1 MNQIATY
8 NHALCIGITGGIGSG
23 KSYICHQLQT
33 AGHHVF
39 YCDDVAKHIIRTHAE
54 VKRELRQLVSNDV
67 YDAEG
72 HLVKSVLAAYLCRGN
87 DYAQQVNSIVHPR
100 VAEAFKQQAASLQP
114 VDADVAHILPHGKQF
129 ISIEQLKQ
137 LPTSGTL
144 FMECALLFES
154 GFDQLVQHSVLVHVS
169 HDTQLARLMARDH
182 INREKALSW
191 MALQLSEADK
201 MQRADYILVNE

>member
-1 MNQIATY
+1 M
-8 NHALCIGITGGIGSG
+8 
-23 KSYICHQLQT
+23 
-33 AGHHVF
+33 
-39 YCDDVAKHIIRTHAE
+39 
-54 VKRELRQLVSNDV
+54 
-67 YDAEG
+67 
-72 HLVKSVLAAYLCRGN
+72 
-87 DYAQQVNSIVHPR
+87 
-100 VAEAFKQQAASLQP
+100 QP